1 MFEIKSDRLRVEMA
15 HPNEVPNIT
24 TRFDRA
30 GFITEIVLDGVHRFC
45 ATEPNN
51 LSHPSSGGRGL
62 CSEYVFDVSA
72 EAKIGEPFPKFGVGL
87 LKKFEDAPY
96 KFWERYDAEP
106 YNIRVEDS
114 KDGARFIT
122 EPRFCMGYAISQ
134 KKDVWVKDN
143 RLIMQ
148 ITVKNEGEKPVSIR
162 EYCHN
167 FLTINSMALGP
178 DYKIRMDSIK
188 DMGKDV
194 LNGQIKG
201 DGHGFT
207 FAQYS
212 PSPASVKVPL
222 EEIQIGNPKIFEW
235 SMINEASGARIDV
248 KDEIDICGMTMWCA
262 DHIVSVE
269 AFHKLELAPG
279 QSNTWQRTWIFD
291 NI

>member
-1 MFEIKSDRLRVEMA
+1 MFEIESDRLRVEIA
-15 HPNEVPNIT
+15 RPNEVPNST

-62 CSEYVFDVSA
+62 CSEYLFDVSA
-72 EAKIGEPFPKFGVGL
+72 EAGIGESFPKFGVGL
-87 LKKFEDAPY
+87 LKKFEDASY
-96 KFWERYDAEP
+96 KFWGKYEAEP
-106 YNIRVEDS
+106 YGVRVEEGKDS
-114 KDGARFIT
+114 ARFVT
-122 EPRFCMGYAISQ
+122 EPRLCMGYAISQ
-134 KKDVWVKDN
+134 QKEIRVQDN
-143 RLIMQ
+143 RLVMQ
-148 ITVKNEGEKPVSIR
+148 ITVKNEGDKPISAR

-167 FLTINSMALGP
+167 FLTINGMALGP

-188 DMGKDV
+188 DMGNDV
-194 LNGQIKG
+194 LNGPIKG

-207 FAQYS
+207 FARYS
-212 PSPASVKVPL
+212 PSPASVRVPK
-222 EEIQIGNPKIFEW
+222 EEIRTGTPAAFEW
-235 SMINEASGARIDV
+235 SIINEASGARVYV
-248 KDEIDICGMTMWCA
+248 KDEIDLCDMTMWCA

-279 QSNTWQRTWIFD
+279 QSDTWRRTWIFD

>member
-1 MFEIKSDRLRVEMA
+1 MFEIKSNRLRVEIA
-15 HPNEVPNIT
+15 HPNEVPNKT

-45 ATEPNN
+45 ASEPNN

-62 CSEYVFDVSA
+62 CSEYLFDVSA

-87 LKKFEDAPY
+87 LKKFENAPY
-96 KFWERYDAEP
+96 KFWERYEAEQ
-106 YNIRVEDS
+106 YRICVEES
-114 KDGARFIT
+114 KGSARFIT
-122 EPRFCMGYAISQ
+122 EPRLCNGYAISQ
-134 KKDVWVKDN
+134 KKDILVKN
-143 RLIMQ
+143 NMLIMQ
-148 ITVKNEGEKPVSIR
+148 ITVKNEGEKPLNIR

-188 DMGKDV
+188 DMGKEV
-194 LNGQIKG
+194 LNGHIKG

-212 PSPASVKVPL
+212 PASKKITL
-222 EEIQIGNPKIFEW
+222 EEMQIGSTKIFEW
-235 SMINEASGARIDV
+235 SMINEASGARVDV
-248 KDEIDICGMTMWCA
+248 KDAIAICGMTMWCA

-269 AFHKLELAPG
+269 TFHKLELAPG

-291 NI
+291 NT